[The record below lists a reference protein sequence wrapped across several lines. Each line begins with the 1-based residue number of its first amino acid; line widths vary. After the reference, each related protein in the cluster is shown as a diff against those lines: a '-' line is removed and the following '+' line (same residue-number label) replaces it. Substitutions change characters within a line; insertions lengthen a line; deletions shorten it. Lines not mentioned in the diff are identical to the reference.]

1 MVEPN
6 RGVSE
11 KENLLEQTKITS
23 ELPLAQSDSKRGS
36 IPSNFRDQSLLVVEK
51 KKKFVPAQ
59 GQISAEEGV
68 LSIPPEDPPNNCK
81 SKLSQLHPMV
91 VSLGFASRSYL
102 TSLS

>member
-81 SKLSQLHPMV
+81 SKLSQLHPLV
-91 VSLGFASRSYL
+91 YHCDLHQDHI
-102 TSLS
+102 